1 MYPSRRD
8 TPWFGRLRNAKQA
21 CGLIRSQNVCTV
33 YKQSRSYRY
42 NVNSNLYI
50 VPMRAIQLRMARAAV
65 GWGVREL
72 AEKAGVTANT
82 VTRIENGADAKQST
96 LDRLKSALE
105 AAGVEFI
112 DENGGGPGVRMRNQQ
127 QQKG

>member
-1 MYPSRRD
+1 MWSGPRA
-8 TPWFGRLRNAKQA
+8 L
-21 CGLIRSQNVCTV
+21 VHCT
-33 YKQSRSYRY
+33 RTLERYRY
-42 NVNSNLYI
+42 NVNSYLYS

-72 AEKAGVTANT
+72 AKKAGVTANT

-96 LDRLKSALE
+96 MDRLQSALE

-112 DENGGGPGVRMRNQQ
+112 DENGGGPGVRL
-127 QQKG
+127 QKKQRTKRR